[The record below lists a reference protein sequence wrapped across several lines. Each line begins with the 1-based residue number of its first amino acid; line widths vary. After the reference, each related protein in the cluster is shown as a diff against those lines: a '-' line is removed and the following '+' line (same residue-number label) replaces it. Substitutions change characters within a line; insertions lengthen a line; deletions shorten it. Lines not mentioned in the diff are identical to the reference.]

1 MVERMHLESCEFK
14 SWLCCVLALWPE
26 AHCLPSLGPR
36 FLISNM
42 EKTKV
47 LTSKGC
53 GENAMRC
60 SM

>member
-1 MVERMHLESCEFK
+1 MVARMHLENCGFK
-14 SWLCCVLALWPE
+14 SCLCCLLALWPE
-26 AHCLPSLGPR
+26 ARCLPFLGPR
-36 FLISNM
+36 FLICNM

-53 GENAMRC
+53 GENAMKC